1 MWLITVGTAVLL
13 LDIPPFQ
20 YNAQTIRFTRI
31 TPRLGKSDLHHAQSY
46 VSSRKTDPG
55 ALCVGSEDALEDALC
70 TPNGTDTLAHAT
82 FYASGIVGLIR
93 NRR

>member
-1 MWLITVGTAVLL
+1 MRLITVGTALQL

-46 VSSRKTDPG
+46 VSSRETDPG
-55 ALCVGSEDALEDALC
+55 ALCVGSKDALC
-70 TPNGTDTLAHAT
+70 TSNGIDTLGHAT